1 MELVFAIMTG
11 GLYAMAVYMLLRR
24 SIVKLIIGFILLS
37 NATNLLIFTCSR
49 LTRGKTPII
58 PAGKTEIEGAL
69 ADPLPQALILTAIVI
84 SFGLIAFSIILIK
97 RVYQATGSDDLDKMT
112 STDTF

>member
-1 MELVFAIMTG
+1 MTG
-11 GLYAMAVYMLLRR
+11 GLYSMAIYMILRR

-37 NATNLLIFTCSR
+37 HATHMLIFTCSR
-49 LTRGKTPII
+49 LTRGKAPLI
-58 PAGKTEIEGAL
+58 PEGQTELQEAV

-84 SFGLIAFSIILIK
+84 SFGLIAFSIVLIK
-97 RVYQATGSDDLDKMT
+97 RVYQTVGSDDLDKMT